1 MKSSDAQA
9 GVDLNVD
16 VARLEKLVGEM
27 QERLPG
33 LLASDIWIAETG
45 ESIAAFNGQPVAAK
59 LFNTLTTDLSDALAT
74 SGFPVINRYYL
85 LELEGDLASLV
96 IRHREDLRQGVL
108 FDTRYTNIGTMLA
121 LGLPMALRGVEEA
134 RAAG

>member
-1 MKSSDAQA
+1 VESSHAQKGA
-9 GVDLNVD
+9 VVDVD

-27 QERLPG
+27 HESLPG
-33 LLASDIWIAETG
+33 LLATDIWIAETG
-45 ESIAAFNGQPVAAK
+45 ESIAGYNRQPVAVK
-59 LFNTLTTDLSDALAT
+59 LFNKLTTDLSDALAT

-85 LELEGDLASLV
+85 LELEGDVTNLV
-96 IRHREDLRQGVL
+96 MRHRDDLRQGVL

>member
-1 MKSSDAQA
+1 MNSSSGQTGAVA
-9 GVDLNVD
+9 NVD
-16 VARLEKLVGEM
+16 IARLEKLVVRM
-27 QERLPG
+27 QESLPG
-33 LLASDIWIAETG
+33 LLATDIWIAETG
-45 ESIAAFNGQPVAAK
+45 VSIAAINGQPVATK

-96 IRHREDLRQGVL
+96 IRHGDDLRQGVL

-121 LGLPMALRGVEEA
+121 LGLPMAQRGVEEA
-134 RAAG
+134 RTAD